1 MKNLKEKFYNLFKI
15 LKNAIEKFPLT
26 IIGVLLLTIINTIC
40 FDNEFL
46 SSKTL
51 GNITLFITIFS
62 SSTFLIET
70 LIKEDMKKRIPYYIL
85 SGLIGA
91 IFTFAINTENDI
103 LGMTNEIF
111 LFRIVRLLICYVIS
125 MIILGIFFNYK
136 KSGKTFGEYI
146 THTFINIFKSSLIYG
161 IIAIGIAIVTA
172 IFIYLILDGKGYSLV
187 VRMEILLL
195 GMYYIPT
202 LIYSFYHSEDEIGK
216 FAKIVIKYVLGT
228 LVMAAFAII
237 YIYILK
243 ILILRNMPSNQIFR
257 ILSALFIIG
266 LPIWTMIQSF
276 QEETAFDKI
285 NKKLPLLFIPFI
297 ILQIYSIGIRIKA
310 NGITEP
316 RYLCIMLIL
325 FEIIYTIIY
334 LKNKEKIGNILITF
348 MIFTAISTI
357 VPYANMFYISNLSQA
372 QKLKIY
378 KEKSEYTEEEKNKI
392 CGAYYYLKHSVEG
405 EKFIDK
411 YLTKE
416 DKTAINE
423 LNNDIKDSK
432 YKSRKRIDVRNSLE
446 YLNVEEYK
454 KVYPISSY
462 EYLESKEIQPIDEIF
477 QNMELEVQGNENIK
491 FKENI
496 LPLIKQYIE
505 HEKNIDEYFE
515 KNNELILNKNRKIIL
530 DNFSIQYNKETNE
543 VIYYNISGYLLE
555 K

>member
-334 LKNKEKIGNILITF
+334 LKNKEKIGNILLVLI
-348 MIFTAISTI
+348 ILTAISSI
-357 VPYANMFYISNLSQA
+357 VPVINMFNISNLSQY
-372 QKLKIY
+372 QNLKIY
-378 KEKSEYTEEEKNKI
+378 KQKNEYTNEEKVKI
-392 CGAYYYLKHSVEG
+392 TGAYNYLKYSTEG
-405 EKFIDK
+405 KKYID
-411 YLTKE
+411 
-416 DKTAINE
+416 
-423 LNNDIKDSK
+423 
-432 YKSRKRIDVRNSLE
+432 E
-446 YLNVEEYK
+446 YLNEEDKDVILELTKSNSKQNSSRSIYANKELDYIEIDGYK
-454 KVYPISSY
+454 KLYNINAY
-462 EYLESKEIQPIDEIF
+462 EYRENKQSETIDEKFNNCIFEIQGPSNKEI
-477 QNMELEVQGNENIK
+477 EVNVSPLV
-491 FKENI
+491 KE
-496 LPLIKQYIE
+496 YIN
-505 HEKNIDEYFE
+505 HGAYLDKYFE
-515 KNNELILNKNRKIIL
+515 ETNEIELDENRKVIL
-530 DNFSIQYNKETNE
+530 KSISIQYDENTNK
-543 VIYYNISGYLLE
+543 IYYYNMSGYLLE
-555 K
+555 R